1 MRRTAIITSPDST
14 LEQVQ
19 AYMPDNYQAREVTV
33 IVIEG
38 EDGGTGALGGWT
50 LDGYVIPRLASG
62 LHHGTEVDIYLIRPI
77 GVCDNGR
84 MP

>member
-33 IVIEG
+33 IVVEG
-38 EDGGTGALGGWT
+38 EDSAGWT
-50 LDGYVIPRLASG
+50 MDDYVLPRLASG
-62 LHHGTEVDIYLIRPI
+62 LHYGTEVDVYLTRPV